1 MNGQSGAT
9 DRVLIVRL
17 GAIGDV
23 ANALVVA
30 NALRD
35 AHPGCFIGWAVHP
48 LSAPLVEGHP
58 SIDRVH
64 VWPRGTGVAG
74 FRALRRE
81 IVAEDYDVA
90 IDLQRLQKSSLV
102 ARLSGAPRVLG
113 FDRARA
119 KELSWIW
126 TRERIVPGPRRE
138 HMVRQYMRFPRLLDL
153 PDAPPRRSLPS
164 PEAAWVFAEDFAAKH
179 GEPLLLNLGASRPD
193 KLWPPSSFRELAADL
208 LASPLDGLDGPLVLT
223 GGPQDRAAA
232 DEVARDLEVH
242 DLVGRTS
249 LPELW
254 ALCARSRAMVSAD
267 TGPMHLCAAVGT
279 PTVALFGPGDPA
291 RTGPFGEGHVV
302 LVAGRPLAM
311 EDGSVSL
318 GEPHA
323 PAATAETTPR
333 AVRSALERLLRA
345 GHGAGAPK
353 PVT

>member
-1 MNGQSGAT
+1 MKGQPAAPA
-9 DRVLIVRL
+9 RVLIVRL

-30 NALRD
+30 NALRE
-35 AHPGCFIGWAVHP
+35 ARPGCFIGWAVHP

-58 SIDRVH
+58 AIDRVH

-74 FRALRRE
+74 VRALRRE
-81 IVAEDYDVA
+81 IVAEGYDVA

-113 FDRARA
+113 FDRART

-126 TRERIVPGPRRE
+126 TRERIEAGPRRE
-138 HMVRQYMRFPRLLDL
+138 HMVRQYMRFPRLLGL
-153 PDAPPRRSLPS
+153 PDAPPRRSLPD
-164 PEAAWVFAEDFAAKH
+164 PGAAAAFADDFAANH
-179 GEPLLLNLGASRPD
+179 GAPLLLNLGASRPD
-193 KLWPPSSFRELAADL
+193 KLWPPSSFRDLARDL
-208 LASPLDGLDGPLVLT
+208 IESPLDGFDGPLVLT
-223 GGPQDRAAA
+223 GGPGDRAAA

-291 RTGPFGEGHVV
+291 RTGPYGEQHVV

-311 EDGSVSL
+311 EEGSVSL
-318 GEPHA
+318 EEDHT
-323 PAATAETTPR
+323 PAAMAETTPR
-333 AVRSALERLLRA
+333 DVRTALEKLLGAGREPGAPERSA
-345 GHGAGAPK
+345 
-353 PVT
+353 

>member
-1 MNGQSGAT
+1 MTARP
-9 DRVLIVRL
+9 DEPARVLIVRL

-23 ANALVVA
+23 TNALVVA

-35 AHPGCFIGWAVHP
+35 AYPGCFIGWAVHP

-81 IVAEDYDVA
+81 IVAEGYGVA

-126 TRERIVPGPRRE
+126 TRERIETGPRRE
-138 HMVRQYMRFPRLLDL
+138 HMVRQYMRFSRLLGL
-153 PDAPPRRSLPS
+153 QDATPRRSLPA
-164 PEAAWVFAEDFAAKH
+164 PEAAAAFAEGFVTAH
-179 GEPLLLNLGASRPD
+179 GAPLLLNLGASRPD
-193 KLWPPSSFRELAADL
+193 KLWPPSFFRELAAGL
-208 LASPLDGLDGPLVLT
+208 IASPLPGFDGPLVLT
-223 GGPQDRAAA
+223 GGPGDRGAA
-232 DEVARDLEVH
+232 DEVARDLDVH

-291 RTGPFGEGHVV
+291 RTGPYGREHVV
-302 LVAGRPLAM
+302 LVAGRPLTM
-311 EDGSVSL
+311 EDESVSL
-318 GEPHA
+318 DEEHT
-323 PAATAETTPR
+323 PAAMAETTPH
-333 AVRSALERLLRA
+333 AVRTALEQLL
-345 GHGAGAPK
+345 GAGG
-353 PVT
+353 VR